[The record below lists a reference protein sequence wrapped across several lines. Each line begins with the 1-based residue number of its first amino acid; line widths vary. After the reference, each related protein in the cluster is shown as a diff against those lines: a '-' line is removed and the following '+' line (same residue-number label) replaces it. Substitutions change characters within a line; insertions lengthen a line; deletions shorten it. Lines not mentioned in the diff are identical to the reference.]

1 MFSKSIP
8 CGKGRRAARRRKS
21 ALSRFQRLSSYLMLH
36 LDLLENGRLWNAF
49 PLGQNSNTTDFPDTY
64 RPEPL
69 APDHEPAV

>member
-1 MFSKSIP
+1 
-8 CGKGRRAARRRKS
+8 
-21 ALSRFQRLSSYLMLH
+21 MLH